1 MSENDYTQPKILY
14 IPAER
19 VFCSSVTNPAKVNF
33 LPPNLLSF
41 MSDYY
46 DALNNS
52 EKNSVMLPLNGY
64 EVVFDKK
71 TNEVFVADK
80 DKDYKIKLESSSSGL
95 QSLIPL
101 YITLKFF
108 NEQISR
114 PLEERFNEF
123 SLEQTNRIKEFGKEL
138 LSSKR
143 ISEEG
148 LNNTLES
155 MKKSLKELWDK
166 APDIRDKQIKR
177 IIDSRMVCIIEEP
190 EQNLFPES
198 QYIIINELIS
208 NMLKDESNICFLT
221 THSPYILETINN
233 CIYAKQIS
241 SKGIDVSQILP
252 EEYHISFDNVAAYK
266 ISDGKIYSIKED
278 DIKQINPEEID
289 KCSELISDVYT
300 KLADAE
306 YGAKV
311 E

>member
-1 MSENDYTQPKILY
+1 M
-14 IPAER
+14 
-19 VFCSSVTNPAKVNF
+19 
-33 LPPNLLSF
+33 
-41 MSDYY
+41 
-46 DALNNS
+46 
-52 EKNSVMLPLNGY
+52 
-64 EVVFDKK
+64 
-71 TNEVFVADK
+71 
-80 DKDYKIKLESSSSGL
+80 
-95 QSLIPL
+95 